1 MQLSDEAFRRWF
13 LILTELHGTR
23 VAMSHG
29 VHMLR
34 LPVSVSPPSA

>member
-1 MQLSDEAFRRWF
+1 MHLTDEAFLLWF
-13 LILTELHGTR
+13 HILGELHVTR